1 MRCRNDC
8 KLYDK
13 VILKDGRHG
22 DVVEILEP
30 GVAYLIDVEL
40 PGPDWDTIEIRHSD
54 ISKVLR

>member
-1 MRCRNDC
+1 MIV

-22 DVVEILEP
+22 NVVEILEP

-40 PGPDWDTIEIRHSD
+40 PGPDWDTITIHHSD

>member
-1 MRCRNDC
+1 MIV

-22 DVVEILEP
+22 VVVEILEP

-40 PGPDWDTIEIRHSD
+40 PGPDWDTITIRDGD